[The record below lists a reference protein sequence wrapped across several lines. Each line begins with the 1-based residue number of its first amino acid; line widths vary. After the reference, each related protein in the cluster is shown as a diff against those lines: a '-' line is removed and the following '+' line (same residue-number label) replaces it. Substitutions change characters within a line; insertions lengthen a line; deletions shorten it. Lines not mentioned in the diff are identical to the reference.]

1 MLARHEAGDGAN
13 SAKRESWLWKQS
25 AANRSLGSKF
35 PANRQMNSELRRSST
50 PKAFQI
56 AAKHLRLL
64 PYRLNMHCKE
74 LGNSYRVNSE
84 YLR

>member
-1 MLARHEAGDGAN
+1 MLGENPAARTR
-13 SAKRESWLWKQS
+13 REVRTGGWLWKQS

-35 PANRQMNSELRRSST
+35 PANREMNSELRRSST

-56 AAKHLRLL
+56 AAKHLGLL
-64 PYRLNMHCKE
+64 PYRLNTHCKE

-84 YLR
+84 YLK